1 MVTVMASDD
10 LSKSSKCTEGF
21 LLDARSNLSELAEA
35 LCHDEIREFEG
46 NLLHNEFEL
55 ALDMLEAAYDKSG
68 LEGSRVLELMA

>member
-55 ALDMLEAAYDKSG
+55 RSTCSKPPTTNPGWKGRECLN
-68 LEGSRVLELMA
+68 